1 MACADGDYTCPN
13 DRDIKSDT
21 GYLRLS
27 DCEYNTTTPVSLHP
41 QIVLSSG
48 YDCGFNA
55 SNCIQADGSGYY
67 IVEIDEVGGF
77 RQNVAQSHNFHLH
90 FDADFANTIDPPQ
103 HTDHYFLSPEWRN
116 SSRPWGMVPGFDWLA
131 ATARRP

>member
-67 IVEIDEVGGF
+67 IVSPEQVGGLTDS
-77 RQNVAQSHNFHLH
+77 VLQSHNFHLR
-90 FDADFANTIDPPQ
+90 FPDSVQGSDEAPQ
-103 HTDHYFLSPEWRN
+103 HVEGYYISPSWQGTNE
-116 SSRPWGMVPGFDWLA
+116 PWGMRRSFEWLA
-131 ATARRP
+131 ATARS